1 MPDSIYSSL
10 PQYEELAQHSVN
22 PVPEYLPAVQIE
34 HTVFEELDVNVPS
47 TQSIQA
53 TELEVETVFLPAG
66 QSVQT
71 LAVFAP
77 VVFENMPEEQD
88 KHALLPHNCLY
99 FPALQAVH
107 RPPLDPVYPKLH

>member
-10 PQYEELAQHSVN
+10 PQYEELAQHTVN
-22 PVPEYLPAVQIE
+22 PVPEYVPAAQFE
-34 HTVFEELDVNVPS
+34 HTLCEELDANLPA

-53 TELEVETVFLPAG
+53 TEPIVETVIFPAG

-71 LAVFAP
+71 YCVSAP
-77 VVFENMPEEQD
+77 VWFENLPAE
-88 KHALLPHNCLY
+88 HPTHILLPHDDLY
-99 FPALQAVH
+99 LPAPQTVH